1 LIGTLFDTDK
11 AKGGKGMFS
20 FIARNAVQKIVTLFF
35 VSVVSFLIIH
45 LAPGSPSQVDPMNPK
60 FTPEMVERFRAEF
73 NLDKPLYLQYLFF
86 YKDLFT
92 GATVSWKDNVPVLK
106 KIWQRFL
113 NSLPL
118 FIVGTILTWT
128 LSFPVGI
135 RSALARGGIY
145 DRTATFLAYFLISIP
160 GFFFAYILI
169 IFVVTRMH
177 VPVIGMETFGI
188 GSASLLTTIMDRIW
202 HLLIPSV
209 LGATGGIAVLSRYV
223 RSQML
228 EVEGQDY
235 VRTARAKG
243 LPADQV
249 HYKHAL
255 RNALLPFVTM
265 FGLILPGLIGGSVII
280 ESIFSWPGMGRMAY
294 EAILARDYPVIL
306 TVNFISAVLVLA
318 GTFLSDVLYMVVDPR
333 IRL

>member
-1 LIGTLFDTDK
+1 MI
-11 AKGGKGMFS
+11 A
-20 FIARNAVQKIVTLFF
+20 FIARSAVQKIVTLFF
-35 VSVVSFLIIH
+35 VAVVSFLIIH
-45 LAPGSPSQVDPMNPK
+45 LAPGEPSQVDPLNPK
-60 FTPEMVERFRAEF
+60 FTPEMVERFRTEF
-73 NLDKPLYLQYLFF
+73 HLDKPLYVQFVYF
-86 YKDLFT
+86 YRDLFT
-92 GATVSWKDNVPVLK
+92 GRTLSWKDNQSVLK

-128 LSFPVGI
+128 ISFPIGI
-135 RSALARGGIY
+135 RSAIFRGGVY
-145 DRTATFLAYFLISIP
+145 DRSATFFAYLLISIP

-169 IFVVTRMH
+169 ISVVSQFQ
-177 VPVIGMETFGI
+177 VPVIGMETFGTAGTSWI
-188 GSASLLTTIMDRIW
+188 QVAMDRIW
-202 HLLIPSV
+202 HLLLPSL

-243 LPADQV
+243 LPPDQV

-280 ESIFSWPGMGRMAY
+280 ESIFSWPGIGRMAF

-306 TVNFISAVLVLA
+306 TVNFVSAVLVLA
-318 GTFLSDVLYMVVDPR
+318 GTFISDLLYMVVDPR

>member
-1 LIGTLFDTDK
+1 ML
-11 AKGGKGMFS
+11 S
-20 FIARNAVQKIVTLFF
+20 FIGRSIIQKTVTLFF
-35 VSVVSFLIIH
+35 VSVISFLIIH
-45 LAPGSPSQVDPMNPK
+45 LAPGEPSQVDPLNPK
-60 FTPEMVERFRAEF
+60 FTPEMVERFRKEF
-73 NLDKPLYLQYLFF
+73 HLDKPLHVQYLYF
-86 YKDLFT
+86 YRDLLS
-92 GATVSWKDNVPVLK
+92 GRIVSWKDNQSVLL
-106 KIWQRFL
+106 KIWERFL

-135 RSALARGGIY
+135 RSAINRGGIF
-145 DRTATFLAYFLISIP
+145 DRSSTFLSYLLISIP
-160 GFFFAYILI
+160 GFFFAYVLI
-169 IFVVTRMH
+169 ILVVTRLH

-188 GSASLLTTIMDRIW
+188 GDAGPFNVVMDRIW

-223 RSQML
+223 RGQML

-235 VRTARAKG
+235 VRTAKAKG
-243 LPADQV
+243 LPPDDV
-249 HYKHAL
+249 HYRHAL

-265 FGLILPGLIGGSVII
+265 FGMILPGLIGGSVII

-294 EAILARDYPVIL
+294 EAILARDYPIIL
-306 TVNFISAVLVLA
+306 TVNFISAVLVLI
-318 GTFLSDVLYMVVDPR
+318 GTFVSDLLYLVVDPR

>member
-1 LIGTLFDTDK
+1 
-11 AKGGKGMFS
+11 M
-20 FIARNAVQKIVTLFF
+20 VTLFF

-106 KIWQRFL
+106 KIWERFL

-135 RSALARGGIY
+135 RSALARGGLY

-169 IFVVTRMH
+169 IVVVTRMH

-188 GSASLLTTIMDRIW
+188 GSASWITTIMDRIW
-202 HLLIPSV
+202 HLLLPSV

-280 ESIFSWPGMGRMAY
+280 ESIFSWPGIGRMAY

-318 GTFLSDVLYMVVDPR
+318 GTFLSDLLYMVVDPR

>member
-1 LIGTLFDTDK
+1 MI
-11 AKGGKGMFS
+11 S
-20 FIARNAVQKIVTLFF
+20 FIGRSVVQKVITLFF

-45 LAPGSPSQVDPMNPK
+45 LAPGEPSQVDPMNPK
-60 FTPEMVERFRAEF
+60 FTPEMVERFRRQF
-73 NLDKPLYLQYLFF
+73 HLDKPLYAQYLLF
-86 YKDLFT
+86 YKDLIT
-92 GATVSWKDNVPVLK
+92 GRTVSWKDNQAVLK
-106 KIWQRFL
+106 KIWDRFL

-118 FIVGTILTWT
+118 FVVGTILTWT

-135 RSALARGGIY
+135 HSAIRRGSLF
-145 DRTATFLAYFLISIP
+145 DRGSTFVAYFLISIP
-160 GFFFAYILI
+160 GFFFAYLLI
-169 IFVVTRMH
+169 ILVVTNFQ
-177 VPVIGMETFGI
+177 VPVIGMQTFGM
-188 GSASLLTTIMDRIW
+188 GDASPVHLVMNRIW
-202 HLLIPSV
+202 HLLLPSI
-209 LGATGGIAVLSRYV
+209 LGATGGIAILSRYV

-235 VRTARAKG
+235 IRTARAKG
-243 LPADQV
+243 LPPDDV
-249 HYKHAL
+249 HYRHAL

-306 TVNFISAVLVLA
+306 TVNFISAVLVLI
-318 GTFLSDVLYMVVDPR
+318 GTFISDLLYMVVDPR

>member
-1 LIGTLFDTDK
+1 ML
-11 AKGGKGMFS
+11 S
-20 FIARNAVQKIVTLFF
+20 FIGRSAIQKIITLFF
-35 VSVVSFLIIH
+35 VSIVSFLIIH
-45 LAPGSPSQVDPMNPK
+45 LAPGEPSQIDPLNPK
-60 FTPEMVERFRAEF
+60 FTPEVLERFRKEF
-73 NLDKPLYLQYLFF
+73 HLDKPLHVQYLYF
-86 YKDLFT
+86 YQNLLT
-92 GATVSWKDNVPVLK
+92 GKTVSWKDNQSVLK
-106 KIWQRFL
+106 KIWERFL

-118 FIVGTILTWT
+118 FIVGTIITWT
-128 LSFPVGI
+128 LSFPIGI
-135 RSALARGGIY
+135 RSAIFRGRLY
-145 DRTATFLAYFLISIP
+145 DRSATFLSYLLISIP

-169 IFVVTRMH
+169 ILVVTLFH

-188 GSASLLTTIMDRIW
+188 GDVSVPYMFMDRIW
-202 HLLIPSV
+202 HLILPSF
-209 LGATGGIAVLSRYV
+209 LGASGGIAVLSRYV

-243 LPADQV
+243 LPAEQV
-249 HYKHAL
+249 YYKHAL

-280 ESIFSWPGMGRMAY
+280 ESIFSWPGMGRMAF

-306 TVNFISAVLVLA
+306 TVNFVSAVLVLA
-318 GTFLSDVLYMVVDPR
+318 GTFISDLLYLVVDPR

>member
-1 LIGTLFDTDK
+1 MLSFLGRSLI
-11 AKGGKGMFS
+11 
-20 FIARNAVQKIVTLFF
+20 QKIVTLFF

-60 FTPEMVERFRAEF
+60 FTPEMVERFREAF
-73 NLDKPLYLQYLFF
+73 HLDEPLHVQYLRF
-86 YKDLFT
+86 YSDLLT
-92 GATVSWKDNVPVLK
+92 GRSVSWKDNQPVLL
-106 KIWQRFL
+106 KIWERFL

-118 FIVGTILTWT
+118 FIVGTLITWT

-135 RSALARGGIY
+135 RSAIYRGGFY
-145 DRTATFLAYFLISIP
+145 DRSTTFIAYFLISIP
-160 GFFFAYILI
+160 GFFFAYVLI
-169 IFVVTRMH
+169 ILVVNTLE
-177 VPVIGMETFGI
+177 VPVIGMETFGVG
-188 GSASLLTTIMDRIW
+188 GSSWIHGVMDRVW
-202 HLLIPSV
+202 HLLLPSV

-228 EVEGQDY
+228 EVESQDY

-243 LPADQV
+243 LTFDQV

-318 GTFLSDVLYMVVDPR
+318 GTLISDILYVVVDPR

>member
-1 LIGTLFDTDK
+1 
-11 AKGGKGMFS
+11 MVS
-20 FIARNAVQKIVTLFF
+20 FIGRSIVQKIVTLFF
-35 VSVVSFLIIH
+35 VSIVSFLIVH
-45 LAPGSPSQVDPMNPK
+45 LAPGKPTQVDPLNPK
-60 FTPEMVERFRAEF
+60 FTPEMVERFRKAF
-73 NLDKPLYLQYLFF
+73 HLDKPLYVQYVYFYRDFF
-86 YKDLFT
+86 SGKI
-92 GATVSWKDNVPVLK
+92 VSWKDNQSVLR
-106 KIWQRFL
+106 KIWERFL

-118 FIVGTILTWT
+118 FIVGTLLTWT

-135 RSALARGGIY
+135 RSAIKRGGFY
-145 DRTATFLAYFLISIP
+145 DRSATFLAYLLISIP

-169 IFVVTRMH
+169 IFVVTRFH
-177 VPVIGMETFGI
+177 VPVIGMETFGL
-188 GSASLLTTIMDRIW
+188 GASSVAHQVMDRVW
-202 HLLIPSV
+202 HLLLPSV

-249 HYKHAL
+249 HYRHAL

-306 TVNFISAVLVLA
+306 TVNFISAVLVLV
-318 GTFLSDVLYMVVDPR
+318 GTFVSDILYLIVDPR

>member
-1 LIGTLFDTDK
+1 ML
-11 AKGGKGMFS
+11 S
-20 FIARNAVQKIVTLFF
+20 FISRSFVQKIITLIF
-35 VSVVSFLIIH
+35 VSVISFLIIH
-45 LAPGSPSQVDPMNPK
+45 LAPGEPSQVDPLNPK
-60 FTPEMVERFRAEF
+60 FTPEVVERFRKEF
-73 NLDKPLYLQYLFF
+73 HLDEPLYKQYLFF
-86 YKDLFT
+86 YRDLFT
-92 GATVSWKDNVPVLK
+92 GKTVSWKDNQSVLK
-106 KIWQRFL
+106 KIWERFL

-118 FIVGTILTWT
+118 FILGTILTWT

-135 RSALARGGIY
+135 RSAIFRGGLY
-145 DRTATFLAYFLISIP
+145 DRSATFFSYLLISIP

-169 IFVVTRMH
+169 ILVVTRFH
-177 VPVIGMETFGI
+177 VPVLGMQTFGI
-188 GSASLLTTIMDRIW
+188 GDAPWLSMAMDRIW

-235 VRTARAKG
+235 VRTAKAKG
-243 LPADQV
+243 LPPDTV

-280 ESIFSWPGMGRMAY
+280 ESIFSWPGIGRMAY

-306 TVNFISAVLVLA
+306 TVNFVSAVLVLI
-318 GTFLSDVLYMVVDPR
+318 GTFISDVLYMVVDPR

>member
-1 LIGTLFDTDK
+1 MI
-11 AKGGKGMFS
+11 A
-20 FIARNAVQKIVTLFF
+20 FIARSAFQKVITLFF
-35 VSVVSFLIIH
+35 VAVISFLIIH
-45 LAPGSPSQVDPMNPK
+45 LAPGEPSQVDPLNPK
-60 FTPEMVERFRAEF
+60 FTPEMVERFRTEF
-73 NLDKPLYLQYLFF
+73 HLDKPLYVQFIYF
-86 YKDLFT
+86 YRDLFT
-92 GATVSWKDNVPVLK
+92 GRTLSWKDNQSVLK
-106 KIWQRFL
+106 KIGQRFL

-128 LSFPVGI
+128 ISFPIGI
-135 RSALARGGIY
+135 RSAIFRGGMY
-145 DRTATFLAYFLISIP
+145 DRSATFLAYLLISIP

-169 IFVVTRMH
+169 IFVVSQFH
-177 VPVIGMETFGI
+177 VPVIGMETFGTA
-188 GSASLLTTIMDRIW
+188 GTSWMQMTMDRIW
-202 HLLIPSV
+202 HLLLPSL

-235 VRTARAKG
+235 VRTAKAKG
-243 LPADQV
+243 LSPEQV

-280 ESIFSWPGMGRMAY
+280 ESIFSWPGIGRMAF
-294 EAILARDYPVIL
+294 EAILARDYPIIL
-306 TVNFISAVLVLA
+306 TVNFVSAVLVLA
-318 GTFLSDVLYMVVDPR
+318 GTFISDLLYMVVDPR

>member
-1 LIGTLFDTDK
+1 MVAFIGR
-11 AKGGKGMFS
+11 S
-20 FIARNAVQKIVTLFF
+20 IVQKSVTLFF
-35 VSVVSFLIIH
+35 VSIVSFLIIH
-45 LAPGSPSQVDPMNPK
+45 LAPGKPSQVDPLNPK
-60 FTPEMVERFRAEF
+60 FTPEMVKRFQKEF
-73 NLDKPLYLQYLFF
+73 HLDKPLHVQYIYF
-86 YKDLFT
+86 YQDLFT
-92 GATVSWKDNVPVLK
+92 GKTVSWKDNRSVLE
-106 KIWQRFL
+106 KIERFL

-128 LSFPVGI
+128 LSFPIGI
-135 RSALARGGIY
+135 RSAIFRGRLY
-145 DRTATFLAYFLISIP
+145 DRSATFLSYLLISIP

-169 IFVVTRMH
+169 IFVVTNFH
-177 VPVIGMETFGI
+177 VPVIGMETFGMEN
-188 GSASLLTTIMDRIW
+188 AALPYLCMDRIW
-202 HLLIPSV
+202 HLLLPAA

-228 EVEGQDY
+228 EVQGQDY
-235 VRTARAKG
+235 IRTAWAKG
-243 LPADQV
+243 LSPEQV

-306 TVNFISAVLVLA
+306 TVNFVSAVLVLI
-318 GTFLSDVLYMVVDPR
+318 GTFISDLLYLVVDPR

>member
-1 LIGTLFDTDK
+1 ML
-11 AKGGKGMFS
+11 S
-20 FIARNAVQKIVTLFF
+20 FIGRSIIQKIITLFF
-35 VSVVSFLIIH
+35 VSIVSFLIVY
-45 LAPGSPSQVDPMNPK
+45 LAPGKPSQVDPLNPK
-60 FTPEMVERFRAEF
+60 FTPEIVERFRKAF
-73 NLDKPLYLQYLFF
+73 HLDEPLQVQYF
-86 YKDLFT
+86 YYYRDLFT
-92 GATVSWKDNVPVLK
+92 GKTVSWKDNQPVLL
-106 KIWQRFL
+106 KIFERFL

-118 FIVGTILTWT
+118 FLVGTILTWT
-128 LSFPVGI
+128 LSFPIGI
-135 RSALARGGIY
+135 HAAIFRGGFY
-145 DRTATFLAYFLISIP
+145 DRSTTFFSYLLISIP

-169 IFVVTRMH
+169 IFVVTRFQI
-177 VPVIGMETFGI
+177 PVIGMETFGL
-188 GSASLLTTIMDRIW
+188 GDASWLRTMMDRVW
-202 HLLIPSV
+202 HLFIPSV

-235 VRTARAKG
+235 VRTAKAKG
-243 LPADQV
+243 LSSEQV

-306 TVNFISAVLVLA
+306 TVNFISAVLVLI
-318 GTFLSDVLYMVVDPR
+318 GTFISDVLYLVVDPR

>member
-1 LIGTLFDTDK
+1 ML
-11 AKGGKGMFS
+11 S
-20 FIARNAVQKIVTLFF
+20 FFGRSAIQKVITLFF

-45 LAPGSPSQVDPMNPK
+45 IAPGEPSQVDPLNPK
-60 FTPEMVERFRAEF
+60 FTPDLVERFRKEF
-73 NLDKPLYLQYLFF
+73 HLDKPLYYQYLLF

-92 GATVSWKDNVPVLK
+92 GKTVSWKDNQPVLK
-106 KIWQRFL
+106 KIWERFL

-118 FIVGTILTWT
+118 FVVGTIITWT
-128 LSFPVGI
+128 LSFPIGI
-135 RSALARGGIY
+135 RSALSRGGGY
-145 DRTATFLAYFLISIP
+145 DRSVTFLSYLLISIP

-169 IFVVTRMH
+169 ILVVNFFH

-188 GSASLLTTIMDRIW
+188 GDSSWLTLFMDRVW
-202 HLLIPSV
+202 HLLLPSV
-209 LGATGGIAVLSRYV
+209 LGATGGVAVLSRYV

-235 VRTARAKG
+235 IRTAKAKG
-243 LPADQV
+243 LTPEIV

-294 EAILARDYPVIL
+294 EAILSRDYPIIL
-306 TVNFISAVLVLA
+306 TINFVSAVLVLA
-318 GTFLSDVLYMVVDPR
+318 GTFISDLFYMIVDPR

>member
-1 LIGTLFDTDK
+1 ML
-11 AKGGKGMFS
+11 S
-20 FIARNAVQKIVTLFF
+20 FIGRSVVQKTITLFF
-35 VSVVSFLIIH
+35 VSIVSFLIIH
-45 LAPGSPSQVDPMNPK
+45 LAPGKPSQVDPLNPK
-60 FTPEMVERFRAEF
+60 FTPEVVERFKKEF
-73 NLDKPLYLQYLFF
+73 HLDKPLYIQYIYF
-86 YKDLFT
+86 YRDLFT
-92 GATVSWKDNVPVLK
+92 GKTVSWKDNQSVLK
-106 KIWQRFL
+106 KIWERFL

-118 FIVGTILTWT
+118 FVVGTLITWT

-135 RSALARGGIY
+135 RSAIFRGGIY
-145 DRTATFLAYFLISIP
+145 DRSATFISYVLISIP

-169 IFVVTRMH
+169 IFVVTYFH

-188 GSASLLTTIMDRIW
+188 GDAPATSLFMDRIW
-202 HLLIPSV
+202 HVLLPSM
-209 LGATGGIAVLSRYV
+209 LSATGGIAVLSRYV

-235 VRTARAKG
+235 IRTARAKG
-243 LPADQV
+243 LPPEQV

-265 FGLILPGLIGGSVII
+265 FGLILPAMIGGSVII

-294 EAILARDYPVIL
+294 EAILARDYPIIL
-306 TVNFISAVLVLA
+306 TVNFVSAVLVLA
-318 GTFLSDVLYMVVDPR
+318 GTFISDLLYLVVDPR

>member
-1 LIGTLFDTDK
+1 
-11 AKGGKGMFS
+11 
-20 FIARNAVQKIVTLFF
+20 
-35 VSVVSFLIIH
+35 
-45 LAPGSPSQVDPMNPK
+45 
-60 FTPEMVERFRAEF
+60 MVERFQKEF
-73 NLDKPLYLQYLFF
+73 HLDKPLHVQYF
-86 YKDLFT
+86 YFYRDLFT
-92 GATVSWKDNVPVLK
+92 GKTVSWKDNQSVLK
-106 KIWQRFL
+106 KVWERFL

-128 LSFPVGI
+128 LSFPIGI
-135 RSALARGGIY
+135 RSAIFRGRLY
-145 DRTATFLAYFLISIP
+145 DRSATFLSYLLISIP

-169 IFVVTRMH
+169 IFVVTRLH
-177 VPVIGMETFGI
+177 VPVIGMETFGF
-188 GSASLLTTIMDRIW
+188 GDASLPYVFMDRIW
-202 HLLIPSV
+202 HLLLPAG

-228 EVEGQDY
+228 EVQSQDY
-235 VRTARAKG
+235 IRTAWAKG
-243 LPADQV
+243 LPPEQV

-280 ESIFSWPGMGRMAY
+280 ESIFAWPGMGRMAY

-306 TVNFISAVLVLA
+306 TVNFASAVLVLA
-318 GTFLSDVLYMVVDPR
+318 GTFISDLLYIVVDPR

>member
-1 LIGTLFDTDK
+1 MLSFLGRSVIQK
-11 AKGGKGMFS
+11 A
-20 FIARNAVQKIVTLFF
+20 ITLFF
-35 VSVVSFLIIH
+35 VSVISFLIIH
-45 LAPGSPSQVDPMNPK
+45 LAPGEPSQVDPMNPK
-60 FTPEMVERFRAEF
+60 FTPEMVERFRQEF
-73 NLDKPLYLQYLFF
+73 HLDEPLYTQYVLF
-86 YKDLFT
+86 YRDLLA
-92 GATVSWKDNVPVLK
+92 GDIVSWKDNRSVLVK
-106 KIWQRFL
+106 VWERFL

-118 FIVGTILTWT
+118 FLVGTILTWT
-128 LSFPVGI
+128 LAFPIGI
-135 RSALARGGIY
+135 RSAIHRGGAY
-145 DRTATFLAYFLISIP
+145 DRAATFFSYLMISIP
-160 GFFFAYILI
+160 GFFFAYVLI
-169 IFVVTRMH
+169 ISVVTVFH
-177 VPVIGMETFGI
+177 VPVIGMETFGLDAP
-188 GSASLLTTIMDRIW
+188 SPVRFFMDRVW
-202 HLLIPSV
+202 HLLLPSV
-209 LGATGGIAVLSRYV
+209 LAATGGIAVLSRYV

-243 LPADQV
+243 LPADEV

-306 TVNFISAVLVLA
+306 TINFISAVLVLA
-318 GTFLSDVLYMVVDPR
+318 GTFVSDVLYMLVDPR

>member
-1 LIGTLFDTDK
+1 MI
-11 AKGGKGMFS
+11 S
-20 FIARNAVQKIVTLFF
+20 FIGRSVVQKTITLFF
-35 VSVVSFLIIH
+35 VSIVSFLIIH
-45 LAPGSPSQVDPMNPK
+45 LAPGKPSQVDPMNPK
-60 FTPEMVERFRAEF
+60 VTPEVVERFRKEF
-73 NLDKPLYLQYLFF
+73 HLDKPLYAQYIYF

-92 GATVSWKDNVPVLK
+92 GRTVSWKDNQPVLK
-106 KIWQRFL
+106 KIWERFL

-118 FIVGTILTWT
+118 FIVGTLITWT
-128 LSFPVGI
+128 LSFPIGI
-135 RSALARGGIY
+135 RSAIFSGRVF
-145 DRTATFLAYFLISIP
+145 DRTATFLSYLLISIP

-169 IFVVTRMH
+169 IIVVTRFH

-188 GSASLLTTIMDRIW
+188 GNAPAPYIFMNRIW
-202 HLLIPSV
+202 HLLLPSV
-209 LGATGGIAVLSRYV
+209 LGATGGIAILSRYV

-235 VRTARAKG
+235 IRTAWAKG
-243 LPADQV
+243 LPAEQV

-294 EAILARDYPVIL
+294 EAILARDYPIIL
-306 TVNFISAVLVLA
+306 TVNFISAILVLA
-318 GTFLSDVLYMVVDPR
+318 GTFVSDLLYLVVDPR